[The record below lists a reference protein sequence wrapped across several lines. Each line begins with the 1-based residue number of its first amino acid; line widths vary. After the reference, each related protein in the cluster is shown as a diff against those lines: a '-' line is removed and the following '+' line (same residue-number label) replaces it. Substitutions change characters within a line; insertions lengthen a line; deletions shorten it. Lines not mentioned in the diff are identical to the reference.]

1 MKKIDKVK
9 KSYNELKSLKNKALK
24 EFKNKSTRKRQIP
37 NILTASRL
45 FSPIFIIPSALSGNL
60 ILTAIF
66 TIMFALTDAFDG
78 YLARKLNCSSEF
90 GRRLDAIT
98 DKVFAGS
105 LLIPITIL
113 YPLTLIMFILE
124 LVIAFINIDSQIEN
138 KDPKTNFIGKIKTCL
153 LYPTIILA
161 YLNTIVSINTIF
173 LNSFILITVILQVLA
188 SIKYYTDYKK
198 R

>member
-113 YPLTLIMFILE
+113 YPLTLIIFILE

>member
-113 YPLTLIMFILE
+113 YPLTLIVFILA

>member
-113 YPLTLIMFILE
+113 YPLTLIVFILE